1 MKIQKITQAQGH
13 PPPFFFLPLHA
24 AIPLVIALPSPLST
38 WRGVLLETISWES
51 GLGGKVT
58 RGCAK
63 SPSRDL
69 ADDGLEKE
77 AAPERATVQ
86 HQHLPQRY
94 PSFLSCGFPYFYYFI
109 IF

>member
-1 MKIQKITQAQGH
+1 MKIQKITQTQGH
-13 PPPFFFLPLHA
+13 PSIFFPLHA

-38 WRGVLLETISWES
+38 WRSYLKQWGLSWES

-63 SPSRDL
+63 SRSRDL

-77 AAPERATVQ
+77 AAPERVTVQ

-94 PSFLSCGFPYFYYFI
+94 PSFLSCGFPYFI